1 MQEILFKKI
10 IIAILALTIGVLVG
24 ISLEKV
30 FWRRSVQCLSKLH
43 LIKPNLDCDSFD
55 DKAETLSTLQNKLEV
70 FIDGIKKTGK
80 VKRVGVFVRDLRTS
94 HFAGVNDN
102 DAYYMAS
109 LLKTPLLIGG
119 FKLAEVEP
127 KILDQEIVYNG
138 KPNLYDEQ
146 VIQVEDKL
154 KVGSSYTIK
163 ELMERSVENSDN
175 TAAQILFDY
184 YPAEFM
190 DRILQALGIQIKK
203 PTGEVENLITART
216 YANVFRLLYN
226 SSYLTKEYSNEALEI
241 LTKTSFNL
249 GATAKLP
256 KDVVVAHKFAERTSV
271 DARTG
276 ETIKQFHECGLVYIK
291 KSKEPYAFC
300 IMTEGD
306 KYENLEGAIA
316 DISLLIYND
325 MTKEAGD

>member
-216 YANVFRLLYN
+216 YG
-226 SSYLTKEYSNEALEI
+226 SNIFSTLNI
-241 LTKTSFNL
+241 
-249 GATAKLP
+249 
-256 KDVVVAHKFAERTSV
+256 
-271 DARTG
+271 
-276 ETIKQFHECGLVYIK
+276 GLQKWSNHTRKNFKSYIK
-291 KSKEPYAFC
+291 GMDRNSEHFGIFQSEDGKSEFNY
-300 IMTEGD
+300 ELLD
-306 KYENLEGAIA
+306 KFSDCQRILVAGQAKSHCVATSLKQMFMLIQ
-316 DISLLIYND
+316 DILKKLFFLQLR
-325 MTKEAGD
+325 